1 MDETRLMEIV
11 NQAVGDFGSL
21 LTGALVVLGDRL
33 DLYRTLETPF
43 NLVLEARP

>member
-1 MDETRLMEIV
+1 MDENRLTEIV

-33 DLYRTLETPF
+33 GLYRALR
-43 NLVLEARP
+43 V